1 MTGKSARPTFF
12 FCRIEIH
19 LEGHLETHDTLD
31 WRQFTIAVKRLADSL
46 SYGADKS
53 PFLGSGIEYVQ
64 SRQYF
69 WGDPIR
75 HIDWRVTARTR
86 KPYVKEY
93 EAPKRLPCYLLLDTS
108 ASMTVSSQPRSKYA
122 TAVHIAGGLALACL
136 DRISP
141 VGVASVGSSGFRI
154 EPSLS
159 RPQVMLWL
167 FRLRRYRYDESTEV
181 GRRIVE
187 LSPTLLNRSLVIVL
201 SDLHDPQA
209 IDALKLLAQMHDC
222 VVLQLR
228 DPAEEHLR
236 GAGAFRGQE
245 AETGESFVTFGR
257 RAWVDQSKIDEELKR
272 GGIDHLI
279 IPTDKPF
286 AQKLRHFFRSR
297 DLLGKGAR

>member
-1 MTGKSARPTFF
+1 M
-12 FCRIEIH
+12 
-19 LEGHLETHDTLD
+19 EGHLETHDTLD
-31 WRQFTIAVKRLADSL
+31 WRQFMIAVKRLADSL
-46 SYGADKS
+46 SYGADRS
-53 PFLGSGIEYVQ
+53 PFLGAGIEYVQ
-64 SRQYF
+64 SRQYQ

-122 TAVHIAGGLALACL
+122 VAVHIAGGLALACL

-141 VGVASVGSSGFRI
+141 VGVASVGSSDFRI

-159 RPQVMLWL
+159 RHQVMLWL
-167 FRLRRYRYDESTEV
+167 HRLRKYRYDESTRL
-181 GRRIVE
+181 GQRIVE
-187 LSPTLLNRSLVIVL
+187 LSPTLINRTLVIVL
-201 SDLHDPQA
+201 SDLHDPHA

-236 GAGAFRGQE
+236 GAGAFRAQE
-245 AETGESFVTFGR
+245 AETGQSFVTLGR
-257 RAWVDQSKIDEELKR
+257 RAWMDQTKINEELRR

-286 AQKLRHFFRSR
+286 AQKLRYFFRSR